1 MEESKSNRPVDLHA
15 IPEGDNAGTYESFK
29 EKLMQVQKF
38 PSEYAFK
45 FIVTGDADMLS
56 NLKALFPNDELTTK
70 PSKTGKYISVT
81 IVKAM
86 QDADEVVAL
95 YKEAGKIKG
104 IMLL

>member
-1 MEESKSNRPVDLHA
+1 MEESKPNRPVDLHA
-15 IPEGDNAGTYESFK
+15 IPEGDNAGTYDSFK
-29 EKLMQVQKF
+29 EKLEQVQEF
-38 PSEYAFK
+38 PGDYAFK
-45 FIVTGDADMLS
+45 FIVTGDPDMLAE
-56 NLKALFPNDELTTK
+56 LKAVFPNDELMTK

-95 YKEAGKIKG
+95 YKESGKIKG